1 MKKLLFIL
9 LLFLFACSK
18 EEPKLELFSAE
29 AFAFQLD
36 TTWELN
42 STARVKGFS
51 NIETDSGYAGKV
63 EYHVN
68 FYTPGQDT
76 IKNLD
81 FGELNYSGVEEGTEL
96 VIDLQVELDETFV
109 PGKYFIEYIAGDKYK
124 LELDTLKISFELN

>member
-1 MKKLLFIL
+1 MKKIIFIL
-9 LLFLFACSK
+9 LLFVFACSK

-42 STARVKGFS
+42 SSARVKGFK
-51 NIETDSGYAGKV
+51 NIETDSGYIGKV

-81 FGELNYSGVEEGTEL
+81 FGVLNYSGIEEGTEM
-96 VIDLQVELDETFV
+96 VIELQVELDETFK
-109 PGKYFIEYIAGDKYK
+109 PGKYFIEYIAGDKNK
-124 LELDTLKISFELN
+124 PELDTLKINFELN